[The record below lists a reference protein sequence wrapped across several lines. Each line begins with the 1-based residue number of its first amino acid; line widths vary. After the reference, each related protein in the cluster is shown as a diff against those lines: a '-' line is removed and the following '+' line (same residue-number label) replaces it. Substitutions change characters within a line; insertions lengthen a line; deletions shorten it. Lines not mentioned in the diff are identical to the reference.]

1 MKRITLIIV
10 FFSFCTSAFSQKKTE
25 KNPEVFYKYT
35 ETPSDTLTIDSDST
49 HSTSRASLLS
59 SVVPGLGQ
67 AYNGKHWKI
76 PIIYSA
82 FLFFGSQAYENNIT
96 YQFFRRNLIAEIDGD
111 PNTENTTNR
120 TAENLK
126 ANRDQFRR
134 FRDLNMILI
143 VVTYFLQIGDA
154 NIDAHLIQFG
164 FKKQFA
170 LSVDP
175 SINQVNYTTNVATGL
190 SLKLTF

>member
-1 MKRITLIIV
+1 LYLFLFVLPHLVK
-10 FFSFCTSAFSQKKTE
+10 KKTE
-25 KNPEVFYKYT
+25 ANPEVVYKYA
-35 ETPSDTLTIDSDST
+35 ETPSDTITVASDSL

-76 PIIYSA
+76 PIVYSA
-82 FLFFGSQAYENNIT
+82 FLLFGSQAYENNIK
-96 YQFFRRNLIAEIDGD
+96 YQYFRRNLIAEIDGD

-120 TAENLK
+120 DADNLK

-170 LSVDP
+170 MSVDP
-175 SINQVNYTTNVATGL
+175 SVNQVNHTANVATGL
-190 SLKLTF
+190 TLKLTF